1 MQGTNF
7 IKLSAKTSCSF
18 SWHRRLSSFFQW
30 KKVSLVLSEKI
41 SKVNGE
47 QSINVLVHKS
57 ATQEKLN

>member
-18 SWHRRLSSFFQW
+18 SWHRRLCH
-30 KKVSLVLSEKI
+30 SLVLSEKL
-41 SKVNGE
+41 STDDGE